1 MPNNNLGGG
10 EIMIADEEF
19 VSPVWNI
26 EELKNEES
34 DEADQVFTFYDQEL
48 GKMNRF

>member
-1 MPNNNLGGG
+1 MPVSARQIPNNNNVGGG

-34 DEADQVFTFYDQEL
+34 DEAD
-48 GKMNRF
+48 

>member
-1 MPNNNLGGG
+1 MPVSARQIPNNNNGGGG

-34 DEADQVFTFYDQEL
+34 DEAD
-48 GKMNRF
+48 